1 MMANVEVYPCTL
13 STEEKYHFVL
23 HHVDIRPFPCKR
35 ETKAHW
41 INENGKEI
49 ITTEPSDYDRG
60 RNDLIDEM
68 KEGTEYRMKPTRE
81 EIEHRAVEIL
91 LNSKNTTKIAKVMV

>member
-1 MMANVEVYPCTL
+1 MKGYIIVDIPVDDPAEIDEYTMMADVEVYPCTL
-13 STEEKYHFVL
+13 STKEKLRFVL

-68 KEGTEYRMKPTRE
+68 KEGTE
-81 EIEHRAVEIL
+81 
-91 LNSKNTTKIAKVMV
+91 